1 MYNELGKLYTMVA
14 RAGRITKRVTARHT
28 ERNPVKRTLYY
39 AVHTSRTKR
48 ERKNCV
54 TQQRQWISIRKLI
67 RHLRPALR
75 DRRRAAK
82 KWDGRRKRSL
92 GGYITTTDGGANQI
106 KIIKKRSPVLLL
118 LMVLLLLL
126 SNGIPPSTHP
136 DTFESPQTF
145 QHGNVLNFIPD

>member
-1 MYNELGKLYTMVA
+1 MVA

-39 AVHTSRTKR
+39 AVHTSRAKKER
-48 ERKNCV
+48 ENCV

-67 RHLRPALR
+67 RHLRPARR

-82 KWDGRRKRSL
+82 KWGGRRKRSV
-92 GGYITTTDGGANQI
+92 GRYITTTDGGANQI

-118 LMVLLLLL
+118 LLLMVLLLLL
-126 SNGIPPSTHP
+126 SNGIPPSTQP
-136 DTFESPQTF
+136 SNTFESPQTF